1 MICNY
6 IGQRNGP
13 NGFYTG
19 NRFDMPISRVHDQYN
34 GIDLTRWHAGFP
46 SYLLLSRVVDLH
58 LDGLLLQ
65 LDLCLRLDRHRQV
78 TLTLVVAL
86 MYRLPLIVVVVVLG
100 VGDV

>member
-1 MICNY
+1 
-6 IGQRNGP
+6 
-13 NGFYTG
+13 
-19 NRFDMPISRVHDQYN
+19 MPISRVHDQYN

-78 TLTLVVAL
+78 LALVVAL
-86 MYRLPLIVVVVVLG
+86 HRLPLIVVVVVLG